1 MSTTV
6 TLLPRSARHAAVV
19 NPTYP
24 APMTATL
31 LTAGRL
37 SQYGFVSRDRLA
49 RRSLPAELT
58 RLLQSGPPPP
68 LRLADHRRGGLAES
82 LAVAVFDEH
91 PGGIDNLRDAG
102 VPEGGHGAATGHGLQ
117 AGQAEPFVAARKR
130 QAAGRRIQISELL
143 VVHPAQLNRPR
154 HARWRL
160 TARDSGDDELQVG
173 MGDARGRP
181 RIEQGVRILPRV
193 QGTDKEQ
200 VASVDFPLVLH
211 PPRGAR
217 PGGEDW

>member
-6 TLLPRSARHAAVV
+6 TLLRRSARHAAVV

-37 SQYGFVSRDRLA
+37 SQYGFVSRDCLA
-49 RRSLPAELT
+49 RGSLPAELT

-68 LRLADHRRGGLAES
+68 LWLADHRGGGLAKS

-102 VPEGGHGAATGHGLQ
+102 VPEGGHGAAAGHGLQ
-117 AGQAEPFVAARKR
+117 AGQAEPFVAARK
-130 QAAGRRIQISELL
+130 
-143 VVHPAQLNRPR
+143 
-154 HARWRL
+154 
-160 TARDSGDDELQVG
+160 
-173 MGDARGRP
+173 
-181 RIEQGVRILPRV
+181 
-193 QGTDKEQ
+193 
-200 VASVDFPLVLH
+200 
-211 PPRGAR
+211 PRGAGR
-217 PGGEDW
+217 PIAIREALPVHPGPLNPPPPPPRPRTGPAARDGAV